1 MYLDHT
7 VLIVL
12 SGSALAGA
20 MAGAVGCFTYL
31 RKEGLLGGIVAHSS
45 LLGITGAFL
54 LGSLLGGAELAERW
68 ILPGALL
75 GGIVSMLFVSLVTRA
90 TPVKPDTAMGVT
102 VALFFGG
109 GLFLLRI
116 LQALALPGHRVLR
129 DYLFGQAATITRQE
143 TLLLLILACS
153 VGIGL
158 FLFWKELKL
167 YSFDPHFSLSSGYPS
182 RILNHLLILVVVV
195 AVVAGLRTM
204 GVVLM
209 VSLLVSPAAA
219 ARQWTKRLGTMMGLA
234 SILGALAGATG
245 TLLSAT
251 ARNVPTGP
259 VIALA
264 ATSFALISL
273 LVAPRRGILARLV
286 QQRRNRKEFF
296 PFPSQ
301 DRPGRDRPDQIGLHP
316 GGRA

>member
-7 VLIVL
+7 LLIVL
-12 SGSALAGA
+12 SGSGLAGA
-20 MAGAVGCFTYL
+20 LAGAVGCFTYL

-54 LGSLLGGAELAERW
+54 LGSLLGGAGLAEQL

-75 GGIVSMLFVSLVTRA
+75 GGITSMIFVSLVTQA

-116 LQALALPGHRVLR
+116 LQSLALPGHRVLR

-143 TLLLLILACS
+143 TLILLILTCLVATA
-153 VGIGL
+153 L

-167 YSFDPHFSLSSGYPS
+167 HSFDPHFLVSSGYPS
-182 RILNHLLILVVVV
+182 RVLNHLLILIVVI
-195 AVVAGLRTM
+195 AVIAGLRTM
-204 GVVLM
+204 GVILM

-234 SILGALAGATG
+234 ALLGALAGVTG

-251 ARNVPTGP
+251 ARNIPTGP

-264 ATSFALISL
+264 ATVFALASI
-273 LVAPRRGILARLV
+273 LVAPRRGILARSI
-286 QQRRNRKEFF
+286 QQHRNRQHFSSS
-296 PFPSQ
+296 PGPDS
-301 DRPGRDRPDQIGLHP
+301 PGRTRGHP
-316 GGRA
+316 ERTPGARR